1 MQITI
6 ITEDK
11 TVYVDGF
18 AVQLPDLDWSKFNGD
33 PSTPWDD
40 IRAVQFN
47 SERNQGH
54 VEYKTLAT
62 SQVTRPDIA
71 PPNWLITSQDFS
83 EKFAWVLPA
92 YEAGKAQAEAQRA
105 AREAEAMAAVNE
117 QALSAQAPAPEIP
130 ANLVTREE
138 AESFARAAA
147 DRAVAD
153 FAKRLA
159 AETGGV

>member
-18 AVQLPDLDWSKFNGD
+18 AVVLPDLDWAKFNGD
-33 PSTPWDD
+33 PQSPWDD

-47 SERNQGH
+47 TDRGQGH

-62 SQVTRPDIA
+62 SQAARPDIA
-71 PPNWLITSQDFS
+71 PPNWLINGQDFS
-83 EKFAWVLPA
+83 DKFAWVLPA

-105 AREAEAMAAVNE
+105 REAEIDIANHE
-117 QALSAQAPAPEIP
+117 QALSAPAQAHEIP

-138 AESFARAAA
+138 MDAAVLA
-147 DRAVAD
+147 AVSD
-153 FAKRLA
+153 FAQKLA

>member
-1 MQITI
+1 MKITI
-6 ITEDK
+6 IVPDK
-11 TVYVDGF
+11 TVLVDGRP
-18 AVQLPDLDWSKFNGD
+18 AILASLDWTPFAGN

-40 IRAVQFN
+40 IHAVQFDTN
-47 SERNQGH
+47 EGAGH
-54 VEYKTLAT
+54 VEYALVQT
-62 SQVTRPDIA
+62 SPPVRPNIK
-71 PPNWLITSQDFS
+71 PGNWLISQADFDAR
-83 EKFAWVLPA
+83 FAWVLPA
-92 YEAGKAQAEAQRA
+92 YDEARAREDAALAADEA
-105 AREAEAMAAVNE
+105 ARTVSAE
-117 QALSAQAPAPEIP
+117 QAVGTAPFVEIP